1 LCENVPSALPAFL
14 PAANSV
20 VILGMQFRLIVA
32 LLGFVSILPI
42 PLAAQVSPEATSSP
56 AATALPATT
65 LAPGAATSAANSA
78 PFDPAA
84 ATAAWIAT
92 VPAEKRAKSDAYFE
106 GGYWLIL
113 WDFLLSAAISI
124 LLLHSGMSARIRDLA
139 ERWTRFKPMQVLI
152 YSACFIVIAAVL

>member
-1 LCENVPSALPAFL
+1 
-14 PAANSV
+14 
-20 VILGMQFRLIVA
+20 MQFRLIIV
-32 LLGFVSILPI
+32 LLGLASILASPVT
-42 PLAAQVSPEATSSP
+42 AQTSPEPKSSP
-56 AATALPATT
+56 AETPVKDVTPP
-65 LAPGAATSAANSA
+65 PGAVMSAQN
-78 PFDPAA
+78 PETFDPAA
-84 ATAAWIAT
+84 ATAAWLAT
-92 VPAEKRAKSDAYFE
+92 VPAEKKAKSDAYFE